1 MLAKPSTGK
10 KLGVSKQSP
19 TLLESSTKPKGF
31 PMGSKRLQPI
41 KPTDLKNSDLVASPK
56 ISNTSD
62 SKKEIL

>member
-31 PMGSKRLQPI
+31 PIGSKRLQPI

-56 ISNTSD
+56 I
-62 SKKEIL
+62 